1 MDTNQHEFIA
11 IVDLG
16 MAYRKAKVDIYYS
29 THAPIMDV
37 VNYEENL
44 YENLKRLYGTLQNQ
58 DNTWANDGC
67 FLGDWVLV
75 PKGVNADCTKTGL
88 IYSDQQI
95 QWNAACRNKS
105 VEAEFRLMAQ
115 PSLDFHVLSAL
126 WIAKVGHKY
135 DSRLADCAFG
145 NRLRRKQNGEANPL
159 SLGSFT
165 PYLKPF
171 REWRDNGICAMRKAL
186 DDKKKIVAITAD
198 VSSFYHEL
206 NPDFMLNEEFLGILG
221 LELSPDE
228 KNLTHVFIQ
237 ALKNW
242 AKSTP
247 LKKGLPVGLPAS
259 AIVANMALVE
269 LDFYIQKE
277 VVPLY
282 YGRYVDDIILVMENG
297 ADFSSTE
304 EVWEWLFARSNNL
317 LNWKDDKKEIVS
329 FFPVYLTDSTIE
341 FSNKKNKVFIIE
353 GESGATLIDSLSR
366 QIYERASEW
375 MGSFTFICI
384 KW

>member
-1 MDTNQHEFIA
+1 MDTNQHKFIA

-44 YENLKRLYGTLQNQ
+44 FKNLNRLYEKLQRQ
-58 DNTWANDGC
+58 DNTWVNDDG

-75 PKGVNADCTKTGL
+75 PKGINEEDTKTGL
-88 IYSDQQI
+88 IYSDQQA
-95 QWNAACRNKS
+95 QWNASCGNKS
-105 VEAEFRLMAQ
+105 VGAEFRLMAQ

-135 DSRLADCAFG
+135 DSRLDDCAFG
-145 NRLRRKQNGEANPL
+145 NRLRRKQNGETNPL

-165 PYLKPF
+165 PYMKPF

-221 LELSPDE
+221 FEQLSPDE
-228 KNLTHVFIQ
+228 KNLTRVFIK

-242 AKSTP
+242 AQRSQEISMTL
-247 LKKGLPVGLPAS
+247 LK
-259 AIVANMALVE
+259 
-269 LDFYIQKE
+269 
-277 VVPLY
+277 
-282 YGRYVDDIILVMENG
+282 
-297 ADFSSTE
+297 
-304 EVWEWLFARSNNL
+304 
-317 LNWKDDKKEIVS
+317 
-329 FFPVYLTDSTIE
+329 
-341 FSNKKNKVFIIE
+341 
-353 GESGATLIDSLSR
+353 
-366 QIYERASEW
+366 
-375 MGSFTFICI
+375 
-384 KW
+384 